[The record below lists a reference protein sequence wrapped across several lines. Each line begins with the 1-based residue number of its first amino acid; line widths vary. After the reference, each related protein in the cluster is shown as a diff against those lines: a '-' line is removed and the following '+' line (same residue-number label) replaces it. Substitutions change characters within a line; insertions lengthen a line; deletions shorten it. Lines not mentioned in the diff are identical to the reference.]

1 MDTLVGV
8 PAPGSCPVLST
19 VTADFESE
27 NVRRGIAADG
37 VTPVARSQAEA
48 GTPFEGPR
56 LPEPGIVPV
65 AESPPEE
72 APDGPVSLCGGVA
85 VRP

>member
-19 VTADFESE
+19 MTADFESD
-27 NVRRGIAADG
+27 VRRGIAADG
-37 VTPVARSQAEA
+37 VTPVARSQAEV
-48 GTPFEGPR
+48 GTPFEGAR